1 MGGSAFS
8 AILAASAF
16 PRLPPAVYQA
26 LKASILPRISQF
38 YAHVTVPLEA
48 PEKVDHGD
56 LDLLVTNPKPEYGS
70 AVPHETSNY
79 AVPIKS
85 GEWGPLGHAI
95 DEQQN
100 RADADDGEIYYQV
113 DVHVC
118 SDKSEYDRISFFH
131 SYGDMGMILGC
142 YKWAISSKYFDP
154 SQFRSTGP
162 GITKVKAQRTMYS
175 DFVEWAL
182 IYFNKKEEYETLAKT
197 RSNRMRLKECFS
209 GHQVRDWTEL
219 GEYWKGVKLIMD
231 EVRTRL
237 GGEDG
242 NNEESLRQFV
252 LQVQA
257 DLESQVNA
265 VVESAEDP
273 TFEGSST

>member
-70 AVPHETSNY
+70 AVPHEVIKHAIGAKYANEMMGNRTSNY

-113 DVHVC
+113 
-118 SDKSEYDRISFFH
+118 R
-131 SYGDMGMILGC
+131 
-142 YKWAISSKYFDP
+142 
-154 SQFRSTGP
+154 
-162 GITKVKAQRTMYS
+162 
-175 DFVEWAL
+175 
-182 IYFNKKEEYETLAKT
+182 
-197 RSNRMRLKECFS
+197 CFTS
-209 GHQVRDWTEL
+209 PAAFL
-219 GEYWKGVKLIMD
+219 L
-231 EVRTRL
+231 
-237 GGEDG
+237 
-242 NNEESLRQFV
+242 
-252 LQVQA
+252 
-257 DLESQVNA
+257 
-265 VVESAEDP
+265 
-273 TFEGSST
+273 